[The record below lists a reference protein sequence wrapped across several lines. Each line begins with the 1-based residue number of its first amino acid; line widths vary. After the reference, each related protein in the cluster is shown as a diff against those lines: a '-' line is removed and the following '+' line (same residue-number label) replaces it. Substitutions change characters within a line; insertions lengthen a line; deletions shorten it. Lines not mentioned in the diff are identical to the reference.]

1 MVHKNTQ
8 GAFYPEKDIV
18 SEDKKTKLYRLSA
31 LASETT
37 DNKSIL
43 FKQLNQIIIQAWY
56 SVGLVISSLYY
67 SAMRLRVQ
75 SLIITFF
82 CVISNE
88 DICLLNFYVLYVSVK

>member
-37 DNKSIL
+37 DNKLIL
-43 FKQLNQIIIQAWY
+43 FKQLN
-56 SVGLVISSLYY
+56 
-67 SAMRLRVQ
+67 
-75 SLIITFF
+75 
-82 CVISNE
+82 
-88 DICLLNFYVLYVSVK
+88 